1 MKNCILNCFDFVV
14 LSQIDA
20 RKIVLLLMR
29 ISNFSIDDALNTTEE
44 DEKKLLECAIEIEK
58 EFKH

>member
-1 MKNCILNCFDFVV
+1 M

-29 ISNFSIDDALNTTEE
+29 IANFSLDDALNTTEE
-44 DEKKLLECAIEIEK
+44 DAKNWLECAIDIER
-58 EFKH
+58 ELKH